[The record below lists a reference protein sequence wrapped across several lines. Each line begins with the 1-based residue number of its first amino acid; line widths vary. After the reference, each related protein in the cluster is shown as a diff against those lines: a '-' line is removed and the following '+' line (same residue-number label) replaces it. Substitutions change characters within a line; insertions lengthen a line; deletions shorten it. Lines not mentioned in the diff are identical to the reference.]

1 MARNADLRDTLN
13 MTLNSGNFFQSSR
26 EASADF
32 LLNVLLDDAG
42 HKEKDRYP
50 KKINVNVTLGFPS
63 RQYHK

>member
-13 MTLNSGNFFQSSR
+13 MTLNSDNFFQSSR

-42 HKEKDRYP
+42 HKEKDRYL
-50 KKINVNVTLGFPS
+50 KKLM
-63 RQYHK
+63 